1 LFYKKKTIFK
11 EKKLTKFLE
20 KLLYLIHNLK
30 SGVVLNLYWQK
41 NIFTINDL
49 YVIKDKRYKYINN
62 E

>member
-1 LFYKKKTIFK
+1 MFYKKKTIFK